1 MLRTPEADVHV
12 HIFSTECVEV
22 SRQLTFRDH
31 LRRNAEDGNLYQS
44 TKRRLAKEDWPDMDA
59 YARAKTEV
67 VEQITARALQEVANG
82 A

>member
-1 MLRTPEADVHV
+1 MIRTPELDVHV
-12 HIFSTECVEV
+12 HIFSAGCIEV
-22 SRQLTFRDH
+22 TRQIAFRDH
-31 LRRNAEDGNLYQS
+31 LRRNAEDRLLYQS

-67 VEQITARALQEVANG
+67 VEQITARALRKVADG